1 MILKLSVLIEFIFII
16 EFNAYFMN
24 KKIIII
30 PIIVI
35 LGIVVVSFSSNET
48 NEKKNILFHITLAD
62 PDLYINGVYTEEFI
76 LEKGEYFFRFVP
88 NGSSPKIL
96 SITLNGNTFDYSED
110 FDLIGTPHQT
120 GNSEYFTWNY
130 DGQKNIINLEM
141 QKVSITINPNG
152 ETNGS
157 VSVDILEN

>member
-30 PIIVI
+30 PIIAI

-48 NEKKNILFHITLAD
+48 SEKNNILFHVTLAD

-76 LEKGEYFFRFVP
+76 LKKGEYVFRFVP

-96 SITLNGNTFDYSED
+96 SIILNGNTFDYSED

-130 DGQKNIINLEM
+130 DGEKNIINSEM

-152 ETNGS
+152 ETIGS